1 MQAGLR
7 EDLFKFL
14 MNLELIF
21 VVIIGRQMKI
31 LHILFD
37 QNQIPCTAESA
48 FF

>member
-7 EDLFKFL
+7 GDLFKFL
-14 MNLELIF
+14 MSIELILIL
-21 VVIIGRQMKI
+21 IIGQQMKT